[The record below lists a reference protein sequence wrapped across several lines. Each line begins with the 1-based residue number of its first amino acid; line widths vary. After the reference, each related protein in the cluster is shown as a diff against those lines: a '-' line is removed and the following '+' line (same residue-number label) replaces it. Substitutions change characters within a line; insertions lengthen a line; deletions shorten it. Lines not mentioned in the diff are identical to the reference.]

1 MAICVKTTIEKEFSV
16 VSWEGDQLYCAELIS
31 GLANGTFIIV
41 PTNFNNYVL
50 AYATDP
56 TSVIAHLGITNIKS
70 AINFG

>member
-1 MAICVKTTIEKEFSV
+1 MSICVKTTIEKEFTIT
-16 VSWEGDQLYCAELIS
+16 SWEADPLYSADLIT

-41 PTNFNNYVL
+41 PTDFNNYVL

-70 AINFG
+70 SVDFG

>member
-1 MAICVKTTIEKEFSV
+1 MAICVKTTVEKEFTV
-16 VSWEGDQLYCAELIS
+16 VSWEVDQLYSADLIA

-41 PTNFNNYVL
+41 PTDFNNYVL

-70 AINFG
+70 SVNFG